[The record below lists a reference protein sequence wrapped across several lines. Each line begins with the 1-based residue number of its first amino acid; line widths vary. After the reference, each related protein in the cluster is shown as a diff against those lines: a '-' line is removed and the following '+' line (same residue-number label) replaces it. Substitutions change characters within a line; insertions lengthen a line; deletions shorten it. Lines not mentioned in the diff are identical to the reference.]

1 MGLLTILIDFYL
13 FFKTASWI
21 CTLCWMLLVISGIIR
36 FVRDR
41 RHQIRTRQDLD
52 HGAIIEEEIDTEA
65 HHEALSKVVEESSSD
80 TTSKMYDPLPVLEG
94 AMRNPL
100 PWFETMWK
108 IVNV

>member
-1 MGLLTILIDFYL
+1 
-13 FFKTASWI
+13 
-21 CTLCWMLLVISGIIR
+21 MLVVSGIIR

-41 RHQIRTRQDLD
+41 RHQIRTKED

-65 HHEALSKVVEESSSD
+65 HHEALSKVVEESSSE
-80 TTSKMYDPLPVLEG
+80 TTSKMYDPLPVLEV

-108 IVNV
+108 IMNV